1 MSQSTSL
8 TSPFSQ
14 LSAYTELLPQILLS
28 LGSSLGILAERS
40 LSTLDIRRLVSP
52 SDFKYLPPIEY
63 AYDPLASIIPL
74 ASHPFRNFLS
84 CATQK
89 SPCSV
94 LNSIQLDNHAAG
106 LPYRSSIKSAYAN
119 KYWTSNRTETLGLLK
134 LLASDDSD
142 SDIVVDQG
150 ITLAKLAQKQ
160 LRPGVQHNIALAT
173 QYMYPS
179 ADPQRI
185 KLISALMLLYFVFDD
200 KAEETPS
207 HTVSVPI
214 AWFAA

>member
-8 TSPFSQ
+8 PPPFSQ
-14 LSAYTELLPQILLS
+14 LSAYTELLPRILS
-28 LGSSLGILAERS
+28 LGSSLGILTERS
-40 LSTLDIRRLVSP
+40 RSTLDIRRLVSP
-52 SDFKYLPPIEY
+52 SDSRYLPPIEY

-74 ASHPFRNFLS
+74 ASHPFRYFLS

-89 SPCSV
+89 NTCSV
-94 LNSIQLDNHAAG
+94 FNSIELDPHAAG
-106 LPYRSSIKSAYAN
+106 LPYRSSIKSTCAN
-119 KYWTSNRTETLGLLK
+119 KHWTSNRTETLGLLK

-150 ITLAKLAQKQ
+150 ITLAKLASKQ

-185 KLISALMLLYFVFDD
+185 RLISALMLLYFVFDD
-200 KAEETPS
+200 KAEETPG
-207 HTVSVPI
+207 HTVSIIHGVI
-214 AWFAA
+214 RC

>member
-1 MSQSTSL
+1 MSQSISL
-8 TSPFSQ
+8 TSLFSH
-14 LSAYTELLPQILLS
+14 LSAYTEPLPRILS
-28 LGSSLGILAERS
+28 LGSSSGIPEERS
-40 LSTLDIRRLVSP
+40 LSTLDIRKLVSP
-52 SDFKYLPPIEY
+52 SDFQYLPPIEY

-74 ASHPFRNFLS
+74 APYPVRYLRS

-89 SPCSV
+89 NPCLA
-94 LNSIQLDNHAAG
+94 LNSIQLDPHAAG
-106 LPYRSSIKSAYAN
+106 LPYRSSIKSTYAN
-119 KYWTSNRTETLGLLK
+119 KHWISNRTETLGLLK

-150 ITLAKLAQKQ
+150 ITLAKLASKQ

-207 HTVSVPI
+207 HTVSIHGVVHY
-214 AWFAA
+214 

>member
-8 TSPFSQ
+8 ASPLSQ
-14 LSAYTELLPQILLS
+14 LSAHTELLPRILS
-28 LGSSLGILAERS
+28 MGSSLETLAERS
-40 LSTLDIRRLVSP
+40 LSTMDVRRLVSP
-52 SDFKYLPPIEY
+52 SNLKYLPPIEY

-74 ASHPFRNFLS
+74 ASHPVRQFFG
-84 CATQK
+84 CATQRH
-89 SPCSV
+89 PCSV
-94 LNSIQLDNHAAG
+94 VNSIQLDPHAAG

-119 KYWTSNRTETLGLLK
+119 KHWTSNRTETLGLLK

-142 SDIVVDQG
+142 SDIVVDQD
-150 ITLAKLAQKQ
+150 ITLANLAKKQ

-173 QYMYPS
+173 QYMYPN

-185 KLISALMLLYFVFDD
+185 KLISALMLLYFLFDD

-207 HTVSVPI
+207 HTVSVPMV
-214 AWFAA
+214 